1 MVISSSSHV
10 LTYDEVARA
19 LPSSNLV
26 VSAKFAPLS
35 QSDAPLSC
43 LPPILSQDSI
53 QAFYK
58 GYDVD
63 PRTVSLEQYYLDL
76 SLTLGAV
83 KEVRFHIT
91 AFYNH
96 E

>member
-63 PRTVSLEQYYLDL
+63 PRRKNGPYLHCQTTW
-76 SLTLGAV
+76 STLGS
-83 KEVRFHIT
+83 RIT
-91 AFYNH
+91 VGTSLAPKA
-96 E
+96 